1 MRSQRL
7 LHKLNRLILND
18 MLNMLRIIVMMYH
31 IILKVR
37 GTIIVVDCCWRARNL
52 MMMYLGYPTINTGC

>member
-37 GTIIVVDCCWRARNL
+37 GTIIVVDWRARNL
-52 MMMYLGYPTINTGC
+52 MMMDLGYPTINTGC